1 VRYEGMAFSTIKT
14 SIEVNYS

>member
-1 VRYEGMAFSTIKT
+1 MAFSTIKT